1 MLYIFVSKNVFY
13 ITVIIKSLKLS
24 RCIAL
29 ILAEK
34 VALQRYVSFLKLFP
48 QQALVSKGCTWRI
61 SRYGGKLSSTEETA
75 I

>member
-48 QQALVSKGCTWRI
+48 QQALVSKGCT
-61 SRYGGKLSSTEETA
+61 
-75 I
+75 